1 MPEFRF
7 DPPLILEENI
17 VIRNLD
23 DAVSFMVGYRKAHR
37 PELLTSVL
45 HRLEGAAGE
54 AEERDAALAF
64 RGGRDRRSPVE
75 LDQINEAMPGAA
87 FTLLLALGVSVP
99 SCAENKKGGQR
110 PARY

>member
-7 DPPLILEENI
+7 DPPLTLKGNI

-23 DAVSFMVGYRKAHR
+23 DAVSFMVGYRKARR

-54 AEERDAALAF
+54 TEERDAAFAF
-64 RGGRDRRSPVE
+64 RGWVE
-75 LDQINEAMPGAA
+75 TEDLMSNS
-87 FTLLLALGVSVP
+87 T
-99 SCAENKKGGQR
+99 NK
-110 PARY
+110 